1 MKRITLVTTIGA
13 WIAVAVASVAQ
24 ADEPPRNAFNG
35 NVTLASDYI
44 FRSQTQTNH
53 KPALQGTL
61 EYAHASGLYVGGFIS
76 NVSWVKDAAVDG
88 MRVRNNL
95 ETDLWLGYRNTFGED
110 FSYDAGLNYYYYPG
124 SYPGGGYVKPHTL
137 EAYAQLGWKG
147 LTLRY
152 WYGLSDWF
160 GFAHSVGSQYLD
172 LSYNQELAPSWTLG
186 LHLGRQH
193 VAHADDALS
202 FTDWRVGL
210 TKAFDS
216 GLLLN
221 AAWTQGNAR
230 RSFYSN
236 PDGHYITRGTLTVSV
251 TKPFSF

>member
-1 MKRITLVTTIGA
+1 MKRTTLATTIGVCL
-13 WIAVAVASVAQ
+13 VAALAATAQ
-24 ADEPPRNAFNG
+24 ADEPPASAFNG

-76 NVSWVKDAAVDG
+76 TISWVKDAAING
-88 MRVRNNL
+88 MRVHNNL

-172 LSYNQELAPSWTLG
+172 LSYSKELAPSWTLG
-186 LHLGRQH
+186 LHIGRQH

-216 GLLLN
+216 GLLLS
-221 AAWTQGNAR
+221 AAWTQGNADET
-230 RSFYSN
+230 FYSN

-251 TKPFSF
+251 SKPFSF